1 MRLMK
6 DRSHDDAMVELF
18 SDDPE
23 FAAHYLDEILRDGEP
38 ADLLIAL
45 RQMAAAVSADQ
56 PQGRREY

>member
-1 MRLMK
+1 
-6 DRSHDDAMVELF
+6 MVELF

-56 PQGRREY
+56 PQGRHEY